1 MAPGKQKVIVAM
13 SGGVDSSVAAALLLE
28 RGYEV
33 IGVTMRLGPAELEA
47 VDGLRTCCGLGEVE
61 DARRVAEQLGF
72 PHYAL
77 DFRQVFR
84 ETVLEPFIAEYA
96 RGRTPNPCI
105 RCNEHVKFTALLHR
119 AEQLGVDYV
128 ATGHYARVGYDAAR
142 GRWTLRRG
150 LDARK
155 DQSYVLYP
163 LRQEQLARTLL
174 PLGDRTKEETRLL
187 AEKMGLPIARKPES
201 QEVCF
206 IPDHD
211 VPRFLRE
218 RRPETA
224 QPGPILDRSGKVLG
238 EHPGV
243 AFYTIGQ
250 RRRLGVSAPEPLYV
264 VDIDPERNTIT
275 VDTWAGSFQ
284 QDLVVDAMNY
294 LSEPPW
300 TGPREVLA
308 QVRYNMAAQ
317 PATVVP
323 LSEQEVWVRFRE
335 PQRAITPGQ
344 AAVFYEGDWVLGGG
358 TIREVEH
365 GPESRR

>member
-1 MAPGKQKVIVAM
+1 M

-33 IGVTMRLGPAELEA
+33 IGVTMRLGPAELDGVE
-47 VDGLRTCCGLGEVE
+47 GLRTCCGLGEVE
-61 DARRVAEQLGF
+61 EARRVADQLGF
-72 PHYAL
+72 PHYVL

-84 ETVLEPFIAEYA
+84 DTVIEPFIAEYA

-105 RCNEHVKFTALLHR
+105 RCNEHVKFTALLRR

-150 LDARK
+150 VDARK

-174 PLGDRTKEETRLL
+174 PLGDWTKVETRAL
-187 AEKMGLPIARKPES
+187 AEKLGLRVARKAES

-206 IPDHD
+206 IPDRD

-218 RRPETA
+218 HRPETVR
-224 QPGPILDRSGKVLG
+224 PGPILDRSGRVLG

-264 VDIDPERNTIT
+264 VGLDPERHTVT
-275 VDTWAGSFQ
+275 VDTWAGGFQ
-284 QDLVVDAMNY
+284 QEFIVEAMHY
-294 LSEPPW
+294 VSEPPW
-300 TGPREVLA
+300 SGSREVLA

-323 LSEQEVWVRFRE
+323 LSEQEVRVRFRE

-358 TIREVEH
+358 TIRAVER
-365 GPESRR
+365 GSEDRR